1 MTIPFI
7 IAICILLLVAYAF
20 DISSARTRIPSVIL
34 LLLMGWL
41 VKLIASYFDIIIP
54 DHNAV
59 MPIFGTLGLILI
71 VLEGSLELEFTRS
84 KLGFIGKSALVALL
98 PILVLSFGLGFAF
111 HYFGNTSFKTGL
123 SNAIPFAIISS
134 SVAIPSARNLP
145 GHDREFVTYESS
157 LSDIFGVLFFNFITL
172 NDDIQASSVGH
183 FFLELFIILVV
194 SFIATLS
201 LAFLLNRIK
210 HHVKFVP
217 IILMIFLIYAL
228 AKLYHLP
235 GLIFILLFGIFL
247 GNLDELK
254 HLKFVNR
261 LKPDILN
268 REVQK
273 LKELTMEGA
282 FLIRALFF
290 LLFGFLIETDE
301 LFNGATMA
309 WAVGISLG
317 IFLLRYLF
325 LKLFRLPV
333 SPLLFVAPR
342 GLITIL
348 LFLSIPTSQVI
359 SLSNKS
365 LIIQVIV
372 LTALVMMIGLITN
385 KPRRASEQPK

>member
-54 DHNAV
+54 DLNAV
-59 MPIFGTLGLILI
+59 LPIFGTLGLILI